1 MIGLNSRQF
10 ANESFRV
17 GPFLWLES
25 MILNHYRSRHLI
37 FAMPCLGRKEYKEGF
52 YNLFLDL
59 SIPPVSYRFS
69 NLHIGV
75 SRLSFLLLF
84 FFGLSVIV
92 LKRRKSL
99 HDVHKATKRPKKGA
113 GTQKPAIAPY
123 KEPTQ
128 SKNSDND
135 KELSPIYNLTQSQKR
150 FKKELLIV

>member
-1 MIGLNSRQF
+1 MASDF
-10 ANESFRV
+10 CYAV
-17 GPFLWLES
+17 
-25 MILNHYRSRHLI
+25 
-37 FAMPCLGRKEYKEGF
+37 LGKEGVQRGF
-52 YNLFLDL
+52 LQSFPWFEHSTCFLLFFQ
-59 SIPPVSYRFS
+59 SSYRCFKIKFS
-69 NLHIGV
+69 V
-75 SRLSFLLLF
+75 TF

-92 LKRRKSL
+92 LKRRKSI